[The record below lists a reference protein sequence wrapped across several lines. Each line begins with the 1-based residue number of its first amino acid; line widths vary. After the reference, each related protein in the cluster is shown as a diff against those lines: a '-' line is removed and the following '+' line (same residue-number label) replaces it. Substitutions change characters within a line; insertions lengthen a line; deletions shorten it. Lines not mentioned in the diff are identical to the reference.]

1 MGQRTTVVPI
11 FFQIIFTNNTRED
24 ILKSVGFNGRIILC
38 QMTQLKRNRRKGKVK
53 SRKIWKK
60 LLSLTLTAAIVTTS
74 LNTGTVVFAAENPPG
89 GSGIEILSGEG
100 ASETQTEDGSQ
111 ITDVTEDQSGQSTEA
126 SEDSNSASDAEEDTE
141 VTEDPGQVPDAG
153 PADTGDST
161 EADQGQQSGDA
172 TAEEEAQTKAAADT
186 NLYQD
191 GSICIY
197 NEQQLR
203 AIGNGAQVYEGD
215 ASADTFGTGA
225 ALTKEDGSALTYAAD
240 GTYTLMND
248 IPLTKGSA
256 WTLPEGF
263 AGAFNDAE
271 VTEDAPLYDA
281 ETDTI
286 YVYHQYQLATINDP
300 EALKIVMS
308 RDMIAEDFGVG
319 QVVYADADQTA
330 QLEYTDAHNYVVSK
344 DFTEEMP
351 ELTAAEVQSDV
362 SVQLGGRDYVGQVYK
377 VINGEPYIL
386 IGNEQQLRAIGTET
400 YVTPLLFKRSDALGH
415 YRYEPFYPGD
425 ADINITE
432 TSQLGTLATDL
443 GMTLSETT
451 FTNTGSLRNKNDVSR
466 VNGITGIFDVDYYVV
481 SVDDNGNKS
490 LVVDTD
496 ADEYKDLIYTSS
508 NNYIIFRNI
517 NINGT
522 LTDGYGAGDG
532 DDWNPLMFNG
542 KMEGRLNMQENDQVT
557 LSNIEVTQNE
567 PLNTAET
574 IGIGFFGTIS
584 NKASDDNIGISG
596 GTACVKNIKLK
607 NITVTNDTESVQETS
622 TVVGTLVDAVSGLLK
637 IVGGLLD
644 AVLGPILGNLSGSTE
659 ILEGFS
665 LEKLLTDLLDYKATA
680 PDTFATGAFAGRIIG
695 DVEISGCDVEEGTV
709 SNIGNMTGGFA
720 GHIEGLTEYSTL
732 ANDLDGTVGLLESV
746 LNVIPGLGLGDLV
759 QLLLDNPNLLKVS
772 ELLPTGYKQAVI
784 SDCHVSMAGTEIGS
798 QDNNFVGGFA
808 GAVTG
813 SKIQNS
819 SVSNLTKVTAGKYAG
834 GFSGITR
841 DATIKALL
849 TDLGI
854 DLVLDPS
861 SEIIDCKV
869 NYETKE
875 VNLEVYSASDYA
887 GGFTGV
893 TANSSITSSSVEGLK
908 SVIAE
913 KNYAG
918 GFTGRATVGYA
929 AVLGK
934 TDEADTGLLEK
945 IGGLL
950 SGITAGELDPDLVN
964 LAGIQPSKLDGCK
977 VSGTDFT
984 VEAKEDYAGGFFAE
998 ADGVVMDG
1006 ATKSEIIGIQSVNA
1020 KNYAGGI
1027 SGKAATANA
1036 AGVLNNTLGI
1046 GTMLPFSAKNI
1057 ELTGGTNGLTV
1068 TATENYAGGAFGQAI
1083 GGAVDNVILN
1093 NVSKVEANNYAG
1105 GFAGDAGTGSLVEGG
1120 GLNLL
1125 GLNLVK
1131 IDDLLSLAEGVVL
1144 NISNSSVT
1152 GAGTEENKIGLSVIA
1167 TGSNSD
1173 GAVED
1178 FAAGGFIGESKSV
1191 IAENCTVNNLKSVRA
1206 DGKAGYA
1213 GGFTGTSESGGLAD
1227 IAEDE
1232 NGLKGIA
1239 SLSNLLSAAD
1249 YLIPE
1254 YNNCHVTYVTN
1265 TAEDGSELP
1274 QVQAA
1279 VAGGFVGEMTGGKVN
1294 VTKDENG
1301 KDTALVVDNSTAVK
1315 GIENVAGT
1323 YFAGGFAGLATSG
1336 GLAESGGLSLLGG
1349 KIKLDSIGNLLSV
1362 LEVYMPVVNYAGVSA
1377 GEKGLVVSA
1386 SDKMAAESNEDDS
1399 NNEEPNADLISSNSG
1414 SAGGYVG
1421 YGCGVRV
1428 ADSDVVGLRA
1438 TDVAAPDP
1446 LRSENGESYF
1456 GADSKYAVTA
1466 PRYAGGYAGKLD
1478 IGNAASL
1485 GSGLGVDILGIE
1497 VSLSDV
1503 TDVLAIVASKIEN
1516 SDVAGKTG
1524 GFSVLAN
1531 EVKDGTY
1538 TGHAGGYVGMMS
1550 GAQITSSNVDQFNYI
1565 IGGASAGGYAGTL
1578 EPGNVASVLGD
1589 AGVLRKLINAENLL
1603 SVLQTFV
1610 PKITTSTT
1618 GAVPCGGVV
1627 RAENGSAGGYAGH
1640 SLGGQIKGSAE
1651 QESAILRLRSV
1662 YGQNYAGGFTGFAE
1676 AANTADTGNLKI
1688 LGGIIKLENPLS
1700 AMQAVYAVEENT
1712 AVYGPLHNMDVDMW
1726 NGWVENIG
1734 SKGPYGSEFAGKT
1747 FEGENAQEELN
1758 EFLAGYTYGYEVIS
1772 PGSNEQEDIRE
1783 NGYAGGYVG
1792 KMTGAHITNGQA
1804 YDLMDVTA
1812 WNSAGGFVGVMT
1824 PGSLADLGKI
1834 EAAGINVTNG
1844 LSVLKTFVSVIKQSG
1859 VTGYRSGASV
1869 EATGYKEK
1877 EKAGYAGGFV
1887 GNMIGGE
1894 IWGETSSCTVTNVN
1908 TVTAKNAVG
1917 GFAGQILPGSAASVD
1932 TSSSNA
1938 LLDGLLNNIIGTNG
1952 DLASVLNATLSTV
1965 RNVEITTTNGKGI
1978 VVQGAY
1984 NVDGKTAYAKSAGGF
1999 AGTISGAIIG
2009 AKDKPDENSDAAAS
2023 GSETESSKNIS
2034 LRNLQAVNGGEYA
2047 GGFAGKADTS
2057 AIAEVSGAGDTSV
2070 LDSLLNIGGLDVLD
2084 ILRPYIFSAEVC
2096 GTEDYGFEV
2105 KANTA
2110 EKLTDINQ
2118 EAGLYS
2124 GSAGGFIGGLLS
2136 GTVENSDV
2144 DQLRSVEGVNYSG
2157 GFVGHTGKSGLVDVD
2172 GIEALENILAVGA
2185 GVADVIGSDV
2195 NSCSV
2200 DGIADGFTV
2209 KSSGGESQIVGGF
2222 VGYADLGRMKSN
2234 TVNNLKQVSSKEI
2247 AGGFVGKTSYEYLVN
2262 LTGGGV
2268 TVDILSKLLDALLKE
2283 LLRVGDLENGQ
2294 VIKIDLGIIKVNAL
2308 WNGELL
2314 SVNLLGIPITASLVE
2329 GNTQLKVTIGDSE
2342 ITLGIDPDDPTIDK
2356 DDLEN
2361 ELQVNLIKANRTRIA
2376 ESTVTGI
2383 DIGYDVF
2390 GGGASNDQDGSGDL
2404 GYAGGFAGFNN
2415 EGLLENNKMIKADTI
2430 RGASEKVGEFDGG
2443 VSLESVWTNLED
2455 IEKGNTYQV
2464 YRLWDDGKL
2473 KTLCDKNGNVLGTA
2487 QDDKAVIGGTEYYL
2501 YSVNHMSADY
2511 LMNHDDWKD
2520 AYQTPSKGSAAQFPV
2535 KVYVSGAQA
2544 DLMLGT
2550 PTEENISDPDKIG
2563 ETAQD
2568 PCAEKATLT
2577 IQKLWID
2584 NNNRLGK
2591 RPDKVTVQITK
2602 DGEEY
2607 KNIEMS
2613 SKPTDADKNS
2623 WTWSETVTIGELNAS
2638 KTGYDKVYKYDVNET
2653 PVKPGNEYTTI
2664 YNWSEDGYTLY
2675 IFNYLTSELVQGDS
2689 VVIDYGLPVQID
2701 VLANDRVTENDA
2713 MGTLEGVAARTEDT
2727 QPGTTVSTI
2736 SSAMKTEAEGS
2747 HGTAALKEVSS
2758 NTDGDTSAGSSE
2770 NAQKIIE
2777 YTPGTMQMDSIDKFT
2792 YAVKLNDK
2800 VVKNGQNYVYGSLD
2814 VIPATE
2820 IYYEDNFNEDVTIKY
2835 EDQTGVN
2842 KAEDGVITTN
2852 AWTTVGT
2859 STADVQDTDRPGINT
2874 DKIIEDVYGN
2884 DSHYAGDKTYSGGS
2898 SHVIRVDK
2906 TTSSGLNGPKAT
2918 FTFTG
2923 TGFDFISKTAGDTG
2937 AIRVFVYKGDNP
2949 SADNRLEISTVQTY
2963 YGYKYSEEGKWEL
2976 VDKEHLDDSAL
2987 YQIPVIKY
2995 EAPEYGTYTVEIRPF
3010 YSATYDEHSKGYY
3023 DLYVDGLRIYNPAG
3037 TSAEV
3042 NENYSEIQDI
3052 YEQDGEVN
3060 PQFME
3065 LRDLL
3070 LNASGVMD
3078 TDKNGQGDEEKTG
3091 SDSLKN
3097 GIVYIDGKAEDVSL
3111 SEYKA
3116 YGPDNEVYLESDQAV
3131 AFYLVADE
3139 VPDSI
3144 ELAAKLAKGDS
3155 ADLSFACAVE
3165 NDGTS
3170 PLTWDAYKTKTVTIA
3185 SAYDMHYSISN
3196 QCWWEQTED
3205 RKFKTKYPIIVYR
3218 KSADGSADDSNI
3230 ISLTNLNWTGAAE
3243 NSDGTDSPI
3252 EITAYTDANAARA
3265 AYSLMAVRAEQ
3276 AERTVT
3282 VLYQDQDGNQL
3293 ADPAVQTIADGASYD
3308 MTELVNHQ
3316 IDGYVQKE
3324 ILGDPVQGTADED
3337 KVITVVYEKEAP
3349 KLYTVT
3355 VSYVDREGNA
3365 LSEAYVQENV
3375 AEGTAYDLTEQTGKE
3390 IKGYEIAEI
3399 TGDAV
3404 KGTVNG
3410 DVNVSVIYEEKSS
3423 TIDNIVDTVVGGVNK
3438 VVGWVSDIISS
3449 IFHW

>member
-1 MGQRTTVVPI
+1 
-11 FFQIIFTNNTRED
+11 
-24 ILKSVGFNGRIILC
+24 
-38 QMTQLKRNRRKGKVK
+38 
-53 SRKIWKK
+53 
-60 LLSLTLTAAIVTTS
+60 
-74 LNTGTVVFAAENPPG
+74 
-89 GSGIEILSGEG
+89 
-100 ASETQTEDGSQ
+100 
-111 ITDVTEDQSGQSTEA
+111 
-126 SEDSNSASDAEEDTE
+126 
-141 VTEDPGQVPDAG
+141 
-153 PADTGDST
+153 
-161 EADQGQQSGDA
+161 
-172 TAEEEAQTKAAADT
+172 
-186 NLYQD
+186 
-191 GSICIY
+191 
-197 NEQQLR
+197 
-203 AIGNGAQVYEGD
+203 
-215 ASADTFGTGA
+215 
-225 ALTKEDGSALTYAAD
+225 
-240 GTYTLMND
+240 
-248 IPLTKGSA
+248 
-256 WTLPEGF
+256 
-263 AGAFNDAE
+263 
-271 VTEDAPLYDA
+271 
-281 ETDTI
+281 
-286 YVYHQYQLATINDP
+286 
-300 EALKIVMS
+300 MS
-308 RDMIAEDFGVG
+308 KDMIAKDFGVG
-319 QVVYADADQTA
+319 QIVYEDADQTV
-330 QLEYTDAHNYVVSK
+330 QLEYTDEHNYVVSE

-351 ELTAAEVQSDV
+351 ELTAVQVQDEST
-362 SVQLGGRDYVGQVYK
+362 VQLGGRDYIGQVYK
-377 VINGEPYIL
+377 VIDGEPYIL
-386 IGNEQQLRAIGTET
+386 IGNEQQLRAIGTDT
-400 YVTPLLFKRSDALGH
+400 YVTPLLFKRERKHGGH
-415 YRYEPFYPGD
+415 YEYEPFYPGD
-425 ADINITE
+425 ADINISRTD
-432 TSQLGTLATDL
+432 QLGTLATDL
-443 GMTLSETT
+443 NMTLTKST
-451 FTNTGSLRNKNDVSR
+451 FSNTGSLRNKDDVSK
-466 VNGITGIFDVDYYVV
+466 VDGLTGIFDVDYYVV
-481 SVDDNGNKS
+481 KVEGNGQKS
-490 LVVDTD
+490 LVLDTD

-508 NNYIIFRNI
+508 NNYIIFRDI
-517 NINGT
+517 NIDGT

-532 DDWNPLMFNG
+532 KAWKPLMFNG
-542 KMEGRLNMQENDQVT
+542 KMEGRLNMQTKENQVT
-557 LSNIEVTQNE
+557 LSNIEVIQNE

-584 NKASDDNIGISG
+584 NKADDKNIGLSG

-607 NITVTNDTESVQETS
+607 NITVTNNTESVQETS

-659 ILEGFS
+659 ILEGIS
-665 LEKLLTDLLDYKATA
+665 LEKLLTDLLDYKAEA

-720 GHIEGLTEYSTL
+720 GHIEGFTEYSTL
-732 ANDLDGTVGLLESV
+732 ANDLGGKVGLLESV

-759 QLLLDNPNLLKVS
+759 QLLLDNPNLFQLKK
-772 ELLPTGYKQAVI
+772 LLPTGYKQAVI
-784 SDCHVSMAGTEIGS
+784 SGCNVSMAGTEIGS
-798 QDNNFVGGFA
+798 RDNNFVGGFA

-849 TDLGI
+849 TDLDI

-861 SEIIDCKV
+861 SEISGCKV
-869 NYETKE
+869 NNETSE
-875 VNLEVYSASDYA
+875 VNLEVRSESDYA

-908 SVIAE
+908 SVIAV

-929 AVLGK
+929 SVLGE
-934 TDEADTGLLEK
+934 TDEADTGL
-945 IGGLL
+945 IGTIGNLL
-950 SGITAGELDPDLVN
+950 TGVTAGDLNADLLN

-984 VEAKEDYAGGFFAE
+984 VEAKGDYAGGFFAE
-998 ADGVVMDG
+998 ADGVIMDG
-1006 ATKSEIIGIQSVNA
+1006 ATKSEITEIKSVNA

-1068 TATENYAGGAFGQAI
+1068 TATENYAGGSFGQAI

-1125 GLNLVK
+1125 GLNLVN
-1131 IDDLLSLAEGVVL
+1131 IDNLLSLAEGVVL

-1167 TGSNSD
+1167 KGANSNGS
-1173 GAVED
+1173 VED
-1178 FAAGGFIGESKSV
+1178 FVAGGFIGESKSV
-1191 IAENCTVNNLKSVRA
+1191 VAENCTVNDLKSVAA
-1206 DGKAGYA
+1206 DNTDGYA
-1213 GGFTGTSESGGLAD
+1213 GGFTGTSEIGGLAS
-1227 IAEDE
+1227 IAEDK
-1232 NGLKGIA
+1232 NNIPKIVDLGDLV
-1239 SLSNLLSAAD
+1239 SAAG
-1249 YLIPE
+1249 YLIPK
-1254 YNNCHVTYVTN
+1254 YNNCHVSFIPN
-1265 TAEDGSELP
+1265 TEDEEDGARELP

-1279 VAGGFVGEMTGGKVN
+1279 VAGGFVGELTGGKVN
-1294 VTKDENG
+1294 VTKVEEG
-1301 KDTALVVDNSTAVK
+1301 KDIPFEVEDKTAVK
-1315 GIENVAGT
+1315 NIENVKGT

-1336 GLAESGGLSLLGG
+1336 GLAETGGLSLLGG
-1349 KIKLDSIGNLLSV
+1349 KIKLGSVESLISV
-1362 LEVYMPVVNYAGVSA
+1362 LEVYMPVINYASVSA

-1386 SDKMAAESNEDDS
+1386 SDKMAAESSKDDS
-1399 NNEEPNADLISSNSG
+1399 KDEEPNADLISSNSG

-1421 YGCGVRV
+1421 YGCGVRI
-1428 ADSDVVGLRA
+1428 ADSDVIGLRA

-1446 LRSENGESYF
+1446 LRSEKGESYF

-1485 GSGLGVDILGIE
+1485 GSGLGIDILGIK
-1497 VSLSDV
+1497 VGLDDV
-1503 TDVLAIVASKIEN
+1503 TGVLAIVASKIEN
-1516 SDVAGKTG
+1516 SDVSGKTG

-1531 EVKDGTY
+1531 EKKENVY

-1550 GAQITSSNVDQFNYI
+1550 GAEITSSNVDQFNYI
-1565 IGGASAGGYAGTL
+1565 VGGESAGGYAGTL
-1578 EPGNVASVLGD
+1578 EPGNVASVLGEAD
-1589 AGVLRKLINAENLL
+1589 ILDGLVSADNLL
-1603 SVLQTFV
+1603 SALQTFV
-1610 PKITTSTT
+1610 PFITNGTT
-1618 GAVPCGGVV
+1618 AAVPCGGVV

-1640 SLGGQIKGSAE
+1640 SLGGQIKGTDG
-1651 QESAILRLRSV
+1651 QEAAIYRIRSV
-1662 YGQNYAGGFTGFAE
+1662 YGQDYAGGFTGLAE
-1676 AANTADTGNLKI
+1676 AANAADTGNLKI
-1688 LGGIIKLENPLS
+1688 LGGFVELKNPLG
-1700 AMQAVYAVEENT
+1700 AVQIVYAQEENT
-1712 AVYGPLHNMDVDMW
+1712 AVYGPLSHMNVDTW
-1726 NGWVENIG
+1726 NAWVTG
-1734 SKGPYGSEFAGKT
+1734 VGAKGPYGKEFKDQT
-1747 FEGENAQEELN
+1747 FEGNDAQSQLD
-1758 EFLAGYTYGYEVIS
+1758 EFLADYTYGYEVVA
-1772 PGSNEQEDIRE
+1772 PGADEKDGGRE

-1792 KMTGAHITNGQA
+1792 KMTGAQITNGQA
-1804 YDLMDVTA
+1804 HDLMDVTA

-1824 PGSLADLGKI
+1824 PGSLAHLG
-1834 EAAGINVTNG
+1834 EVELAGTNLTNG
-1844 LSVLKTFVSVIKQSG
+1844 LDVLKTFVSVIKQSG

-1938 LLDGLLNNIIGTNG
+1938 LLDGLLNSIIDTNG

-1965 RNVEITTTNGKGI
+1965 RNVQITTTNGKGI

-1984 NVDGKTAYAKSAGGF
+1984 SDDKGETAYAKSAGGF

-2209 KSSGGESQIVGGF
+2209 KSSGGKSQIVGGF

-2268 TVDILSKLLDALLKE
+2268 TVDILSKLLDALLKQ
-2283 LLRVGDLENGQ
+2283 LLSVDGLENGQ

-2308 WNGELL
+2308 WNGKLL

-2329 GNTQLKVTIGDSE
+2329 DKTQLKVTIGDSE

-2356 DDLEN
+2356 DELEN

-2430 RGASEKVGEFDGG
+2430 RGTEEKVGEFDGG
-2443 VSLESVWTNLED
+2443 VSLESVGTDLDD

-2473 KTLCDKNGNVLGTA
+2473 KLLCNKAGDVMA
-2487 QDDKAVIGGTEYYL
+2487 QAEKAEIGDTEYYL
-2501 YSVNHMSADY
+2501 YSVNHMTAD

-2520 AYQTPSKGSAAQFPV
+2520 AYQTPSEGSAAQFPV
-2535 KVYVSGAQA
+2535 KVYVSNAQA

-2550 PTEENISDPDKIG
+2550 PTEENVSDPDKIG

-2584 NNNRLGK
+2584 NNDRLGK
-2591 RPDKVTVQITK
+2591 RPKQVSVQITQ
-2602 DGEEY
+2602 DGENYEP
-2607 KNIEMS
+2607 ITMS
-2613 SKPTDADKNS
+2613 SKPTDVDKNS
-2623 WTWSETVTIGELNAS
+2623 WTWSGSVPIGEMNTDGTAY
-2638 KTGYDKVYKYDVNET
+2638 GKVYKYDVNET
-2653 PVKPGNEYTTI
+2653 PVDGYTTI
-2664 YNWSEDGYTLY
+2664 YNWSKDGYTLY

-2713 MGTLEGVAARTEDT
+2713 LRTLEGVAVRTGDT
-2727 QPGTTVSTI
+2727 QPGTTANTI

-2777 YTPGTMQMDSIDKFT
+2777 YTPGTMQMNSIDKFT
-2792 YAVKLNDK
+2792 YGVKLNDQ

-2835 EDQTGVN
+2835 DDQTGAE
-2842 KAEDGVITTN
+2842 KAEDGVITPN

-2898 SHVIRVDK
+2898 SHVIRVDN

-2918 FTFTG
+2918 FTFKG

-2937 AIRVFVYKGDNP
+2937 AIRVFIYKGKKGAT
-2949 SADNRLEISTVQTY
+2949 ADDANIKNRLKIITVQTY
-2963 YGYKYSEEGKWEL
+2963 YGYKYSEEGEWEL
-2976 VDKEHLDDSAL
+2976 VDQANLSESAL

-3010 YSATYDEHSKGYY
+3010 YSTSYDKQSQGHY

-3037 TSAEV
+3037 TSAEDNQSY
-3042 NENYSEIQDI
+3042 NEIKDI
-3052 YEQDGEVN
+3052 YKQDGEVN

-3070 LNASGVMD
+3070 LNASGVVD
-3078 TDKNGQGDEEKTG
+3078 TDKNAEEEEGTEPA
-3091 SDSLKN
+3091 SLKN
-3097 GIVYIDGKAEDVSL
+3097 GIVYIDGKAKDVSL

-3116 YGPDNEVYLESDQAV
+3116 YGPDNEVYLEDKQAV
-3131 AFYLVADE
+3131 AFYLTADQ

-3155 ADLSFACAVE
+3155 ANLSFACAVE
-3165 NDGTS
+3165 NTGTS
-3170 PLTWDAYKTKTVTIA
+3170 ILEWDAYKTKTVTVT

-3196 QCWWEQTED
+3196 QCWWEQTGD
-3205 RKFKTKYPIIVYR
+3205 GKYKTKYPIIVYR
-3218 KSADGSADDSNI
+3218 GPEGNEADDSSI
-3230 ISLTNLNWTGAAE
+3230 ISLTNLNWTGTAA
-3243 NSDGTDSPI
+3243 DDAPI
-3252 EITAYTDANAARA
+3252 KITAYTDADAAMA

-3276 AERTVT
+3276 EEHTVT

-3293 ADPAVQTIADGASYD
+3293 ADPAVQTVADGASYD
-3308 MTELVNHQ
+3308 MAELVDHQ
-3316 IDGYVQKE
+3316 IEGYVQKE
-3324 ILGDPVQGTADED
+3324 ILGDPIQGTADTD

-3355 VSYVDREGNA
+3355 VSYVDREGNV
-3365 LSEAYVQENV
+3365 LSEAYVQENA
-3375 AEGTAYDLTEQTGKE
+3375 AEGTSYDLTEQTGKE

-3404 KGTVNG
+3404 KGTVSG
-3410 DVNVSVIYEEKSS
+3410 DVNVTVVYEKEPSVID
-3423 TIDNIVDTVVGGVNK
+3423 TIVDAVVDGINK
-3438 VVGWVSDIISS
+3438 VVDGINKVVDWVSDVVSS
-3449 IFHW
+3449 IFPWW

>member
-1 MGQRTTVVPI
+1 M
-11 FFQIIFTNNTRED
+11 
-24 ILKSVGFNGRIILC
+24 KSVK
-38 QMTQLKRNRRKGKVK
+38 T
-53 SRKIWKK
+53 WKK
-60 LLSLTLTAAIVTTS
+60 FLSVVLSSAIIVTTLAPGAVVS
-74 LNTGTVVFAAENPPG
+74 AEENPSVQQGAEILNFDGTNADSSSADQTENSSENAPAEQNADDAVTPDEGSNAQDTPDAAAE
-89 GSGIEILSGEG
+89 
-100 ASETQTEDGSQ
+100 AD
-111 ITDVTEDQSGQSTEA
+111 
-126 SEDSNSASDAEEDTE
+126 DSAAVKE
-141 VTEDPGQVPDAG
+141 
-153 PADTGDST
+153 
-161 EADQGQQSGDA
+161 QQSESA
-172 TAEEEAQTKAAADT
+172 PAENEAQTKAAADT

-203 AIGNGAQVYEGD
+203 AIGNRAQVYEGD

-240 GTYTLMND
+240 GTYTLMKD
-248 IPLTKGSA
+248 IPLTKGSP

-271 VTEDAPLYDA
+271 VTADAPLYDA

-300 EALKIVMS
+300 EALKTVMS
-308 RDMIAEDFGVG
+308 KDMIEKDFGVG
-319 QVVYADADQTA
+319 QVVYEDADQTV

-351 ELTAAEVQSDV
+351 ELTAAEVQDEV

-377 VINGEPYIL
+377 VIDGDPYIL
-386 IGNEQQLRAIGTET
+386 IGNEQQLRAIGTKT
-400 YVTPLLFKRSDALGH
+400 YVTPLLFKREWKAGGTLLGH
-415 YRYEPFYPGD
+415 WEYEPFYPGD

-443 GMTLSETT
+443 GMTLSKTT
-451 FTNTGSLRNKNDVSR
+451 FTNTGSLRNKNDVSK

-490 LVVDTD
+490 LVLDTD

-567 PLNTAET
+567 SLNTAET

-584 NKASDDNIGISG
+584 NKADDKNIGLSG

-607 NITVTNDTESVQETS
+607 NITVTNNTESVQETS

-665 LEKLLTDLLDYKATA
+665 LEKLLTDLLDYKAEA

-720 GHIEGLTEYSTL
+720 GHIEGFTEYRTL
-732 ANDLDGTVGLLESV
+732 EGLSETVGLLESV
-746 LNVIPGLGLGDLV
+746 LNAIPGLGLGEVV
-759 QLLLDNPNLLKVS
+759 QLLLENPNLLDTT
-772 ELLPTGYKQAVI
+772 ELLPSGYKQAVI
-784 SDCHVSMAGTEIGS
+784 SDCHVSLKETKIGS
-798 QDNNFVGGFA
+798 QDSNFVGGFA

-813 SKIQNS
+813 SKIENS
-819 SVSNLTKVTAGKYAG
+819 SVNNLTKVTAGKYAG

-929 AVLGK
+929 AVLGE
-934 TDEADTGLLEK
+934 TDEADTGLLEM

-950 SGITAGELDPDLVN
+950 SGVAAGDLDPDLVN
-964 LAGIQPSKLDGCK
+964 LAGIQPSELDGCK

-998 ADGVVMDG
+998 ADGVIMDG
-1006 ATKSEIIGIQSVNA
+1006 TTKSEIIGIQSVNA

-1046 GTMLPFSAKNI
+1046 GTMLAFSAKNI
-1057 ELTGGTNGLTV
+1057 ELNGGTNGLTV
-1068 TATENYAGGAFGQAI
+1068 KATEDYAGGAFGQAI
-1083 GGAVDNVILN
+1083 GGAVDKVILKD
-1093 NVSKVEANNYAG
+1093 VTKVEANNYAG

-1125 GLNLVK
+1125 GLIK
-1131 IDDLLSLAEGVVL
+1131 IDNLLSLAKGVVL

-1152 GAGTEENKIGLSVIA
+1152 GTVTGTGTEENKIGLSVSS

-1173 GAVED
+1173 GAAED
-1178 FAAGGFIGESKSV
+1178 FVAGGFIGESKSV
-1191 IAENCTVNNLKSVRA
+1191 VAEKCTVNNLKSVTA
-1206 DGKAGYA
+1206 NGTDGYA
-1213 GGFTGTSESGGLAD
+1213 GGFTGTSETGGLAS
-1227 IAEDE
+1227 IAEDKNSIPE
-1232 NGLKGIA
+1232 ILELN
-1239 SLSNLLSAAD
+1239 NLLSAAG

-1254 YNNCHVTYVTN
+1254 YNNCHVSFIPN
-1265 TAEDGSELP
+1265 TKGEGDDAKELP

-1279 VAGGFVGEMTGGKVN
+1279 VAGGFVGEMNSGKVN
-1294 VTKDENG
+1294 VGEDGN
-1301 KDTALVVDNSTAVK
+1301 ALQVEDVSAVK
-1315 GIENVAGT
+1315 GIENVKGT
-1323 YFAGGFAGLATSG
+1323 YFAGGFAGIATSG
-1336 GLAESGGLSLLGG
+1336 GLAETDGLSLLGG
-1349 KIKLDSIGNLLSV
+1349 TIKLGSVDSLISV
-1362 LEVYMPVVNYAGVSA
+1362 LEVYMPVINYAGVSA
-1377 GEKGLVVSA
+1377 GENGLVVSA
-1386 SDKMAAESNEDDS
+1386 SDKMAAESSEDDS

-1421 YGCGVRV
+1421 YGCGVRI
-1428 ADSDVVGLRA
+1428 ADSDVIGLRA

-1456 GADSKYAVTA
+1456 GAASKYAVTA

-1485 GSGLGVDILGIE
+1485 GSGLGVDILGIKVTLE
-1497 VSLSDV
+1497 GV
-1503 TDVLAIVASKIEN
+1503 TDVLAAVASKIEN
-1516 SDVAGKTG
+1516 SDVSGQTG

-1531 EVKDGTY
+1531 EMEEGVY

-1565 IGGASAGGYAGTL
+1565 IGGESAGGYAGTL
-1578 EPGNVASVLGD
+1578 EPGNVASVLGKAD
-1589 AGVLRKLINAENLL
+1589 ILGGLVSADNLL
-1603 SVLQTFV
+1603 SALQTFV
-1610 PKITTSTT
+1610 PFITNSTT
-1618 GAVPCGGVV
+1618 AAVPCGGVV

-1640 SLGGQIKGSAE
+1640 SLGGQIKGTDG
-1651 QESAILRLRSV
+1651 QEAAIYRIRSV
-1662 YGQNYAGGFTGFAE
+1662 YGQDYAGGFTGLAE
-1676 AANTADTGNLKI
+1676 AANTADTGNLEI
-1688 LGGIIKLENPLS
+1688 LGGIIKLDNPLS
-1700 AMQAVYAVEENT
+1700 VAQAVYAVEENT
-1712 AVYGPLHNMDVDMW
+1712 AVYGPLSHMNVDTW
-1726 NGWVENIG
+1726 NGWVTNVG
-1734 SKGPYGSEFAGKT
+1734 AKGPYGDVFTGKT
-1747 FEGENAQEELN
+1747 FEGEDAQSQLDA
-1758 EFLAGYTYGYEVIS
+1758 FLADYTYGYEVVA
-1772 PGSNEQEDIRE
+1772 PGAAEEDGVRE

-1812 WNSAGGFVGVMT
+1812 WNSAGGFAGAMT
-1824 PGSLADLGKI
+1824 PGSLAKLG
-1834 EAAGINVTNG
+1834 ETQVAGITLTNG
-1844 LSVLKTFVSVIKQSG
+1844 LEVLPTFVSVIKQSG

-1869 EATGYKEK
+1869 AATGYEEK

-1887 GNMIGGE
+1887 GNMIGGQ
-1894 IWGETSSCTVTNVN
+1894 IWGETTGEGDEQVSQPCTVKNVC
-1908 TVTAKNAVG
+1908 TVNAKNAVG

-1938 LLDGLLNNIIGTNG
+1938 ILDGLLNSVIGTSG
-1952 DLASVLNATLSTV
+1952 DLASVLNTTLATV
-1965 RNVEITTTNGKGI
+1965 RGVEITTDNNKGI

-1984 NVDGKTAYAKSAGGF
+1984 VDEENTAYAKSAGGF
-1999 AGTISGAIIG
+1999 AGSISGALIG
-2009 AKDKPDENSDAAAS
+2009 GKDHPEQGVKI
-2023 GSETESSKNIS
+2023 T
-2034 LRNLQAVNGGEYA
+2034 NLQAVNGGDYA
-2047 GGFAGKADTS
+2047 GGFAGKADVS
-2057 AIAEVSGAGDTSV
+2057 AAVEISGQEDTTILGILAEVGAV
-2070 LDSLLNIGGLDVLD
+2070 DVLD
-2084 ILRPYIFSAEVC
+2084 VLRPYIYNAAIT
-2096 GTEDYGFEV
+2096 GTADYGLEV
-2105 KANTA
+2105 VANTG
-2110 EKLTDINQ
+2110 KSLTEVNED
-2118 EAGLYS
+2118 AGLYS
-2124 GSAGGFIGGLLS
+2124 GNAGGFIGSLLC
-2136 GTVENSDV
+2136 GTVEDSSV
-2144 DQLRSVEGVNYSG
+2144 SKLRSVKGLNYSG
-2157 GFVGHTGKSGLVDVD
+2157 GFIGHMGKSGLVDAD
-2172 GIEALENILAVGA
+2172 GADVLDNLLDLGL
-2185 GVADVIGSDV
+2185 GVADVIGSDANNCTV
-2195 NSCSV
+2195 T
-2200 DGIADGFTV
+2200 GIDAGFTV
-2209 KSSGGESQIVGGF
+2209 KSSGGDNEIAGGF
-2222 VGYADLGRMKSN
+2222 VGYGDLGRMQGDK
-2234 TVNNLKQVSSKEI
+2234 VDKLKQVSSDEI
-2247 AGGFVGKTSYEYLVN
+2247 AGGFVGKTSYAYLAN
-2262 LTGGGV
+2262 V
-2268 TVDILSKLLDALLKE
+2268 TVSGTVVDLLTKLLNALLKE
-2283 LLRVGDLENGQ
+2283 LLHADDLQAGQ
-2294 VIKIDLGIIKVNAL
+2294 VITIDLGVIKVDAL
-2308 WNGELL
+2308 WNGNLL
-2314 SVNLLGIPITASLVE
+2314 SVNLLGIPITAALVK
-2329 GNTQLKVTIGDSE
+2329 GQNQIQVTIGDSE
-2342 ITLGIDPDDPTIDK
+2342 LLLGYKTGEDPTVDVN
-2356 DDLEN
+2356 EN
-2361 ELQVNLIKANRTRIA
+2361 ELSELVVHLIKANRTRIA

-2415 EGLLENNKMIKADTI
+2415 EGLLENNQMIKADTI

-2443 VSLESVWTNLED
+2443 VSLDSVWTNLED

-2535 KVYVSGAQA
+2535 KVYVSNAQA

-2550 PTEENISDPDKIG
+2550 PTEENVSDPDKIG

-2568 PCAEKATLT
+2568 PCAEEATLT

-2584 NNNRLGK
+2584 NNDRLGK
-2591 RPDKVTVQITK
+2591 RPEQVSVQITR
-2602 DGEEY
+2602 DGEDYE
-2607 KNIEMS
+2607 ITMS
-2613 SKPTDADKNS
+2613 SKPTDVDKNS
-2623 WTWSETVTIGELNAS
+2623 WTWSGSVPIGALNTDGTA
-2638 KTGYDKVYKYDVNET
+2638 KYDVNET
-2653 PVKPGNEYTTI
+2653 PVPGYTTI

-2713 MGTLEGVAARTEDT
+2713 MGTLEGVAVRTGDT
-2727 QPGTTVSTI
+2727 QPGTTANTI
-2736 SSAMKTEAEGS
+2736 SSAMQSKAEGS

-2770 NAQKIIE
+2770 NVRKIIE
-2777 YTPGTMQMDSIDKFT
+2777 YTPDTMQMDSIDKFT
-2792 YAVKLNDK
+2792 YGVKLKDQ
-2800 VVKNGQNYVYGSLD
+2800 VVKNDQNYVYGSLD

-2820 IYYEDNFNEDVTIKY
+2820 IYYEDNFNKGVTIQY
-2835 EDQTGVN
+2835 DNQLGTEAAT
-2842 KAEDGVITTN
+2842 EGVITLN

-2859 STADVQDTDRPGINT
+2859 GTADIQDTDRPGINT

-2884 DSHYAGDKTYSGGS
+2884 DSHYASDKTYSGGS

-2937 AIRVFVYKGDNP
+2937 AIRVFIYKGENGATAEDANIK
-2949 SADNRLEISTVQTY
+2949 NRLKIITVQTY
-2963 YGYKYSEEGKWEL
+2963 YGYKYSEEGGWEL
-2976 VDKEHLDDSAL
+2976 VDQANLSESAL

-3010 YSATYDEHSKGYY
+3010 YSTSYDKQSQGHY

-3037 TSAEV
+3037 TSADDNQSY
-3042 NENYSEIQDI
+3042 NEIKDI
-3052 YEQDGEVN
+3052 YKQDGEVN

-3097 GIVYIDGKAEDVSL
+3097 GIVYIDGKAGDVSL

-3116 YGPDNEVYLESDQAV
+3116 YGPDNEVYLEDKQAV
-3131 AFYLVADE
+3131 AFYLTADQ

-3155 ADLSFACAVE
+3155 ANLSFACAVE
-3165 NDGTS
+3165 NTGTS
-3170 PLTWDAYKTKTVTIA
+3170 IREWDAYKTKTVTVT

-3196 QCWWEQTED
+3196 QCWWEQTGD
-3205 RKFKTKYPIIVYR
+3205 GKYKTKYPIIVYR
-3218 KSADGSADDSNI
+3218 GPEGNEADDSSI
-3230 ISLTNLNWTGAAE
+3230 ISLTNLNWTGTAA
-3243 NSDGTDSPI
+3243 DDAPI
-3252 EITAYTDANAARA
+3252 KITAYTDADAAMA

-3276 AERTVT
+3276 EERTVT

-3293 ADPAVQTIADGASYD
+3293 ADPAVQMVADGAAYD

-3316 IDGYVQKE
+3316 IDGYIQKE
-3324 ILGDPVQGTADED
+3324 ILGDPIQGTADTD

-3355 VSYVDREGNA
+3355 VSYVDREGNV
-3365 LSEAYVQENV
+3365 LSEAYVQENA
-3375 AEGTAYDLTEQTGKE
+3375 AEGTSYDLTEQTGKE

-3404 KGTVNG
+3404 KGTVSG
-3410 DVNVSVIYEEKSS
+3410 DVNVTVVYEKEPSVID
-3423 TIDNIVDTVVGGVNK
+3423 TIVDAVVDGINK
-3438 VVGWVSDIISS
+3438 VVDGINKVVDWVSDVVSS
-3449 IFHW
+3449 IFPWW

>member
-1 MGQRTTVVPI
+1 M
-11 FFQIIFTNNTRED
+11 
-24 ILKSVGFNGRIILC
+24 KSVK
-38 QMTQLKRNRRKGKVK
+38 T
-53 SRKIWKK
+53 WKK
-60 LLSLTLTAAIVTTS
+60 LLSVVLSSAIIVTTLAPGAVAS
-74 LNTGTVVFAAENPPG
+74 AAENPSVQQGAEVLDFGGTSTDISSADQTENSSKNAPAEQNADDAVTPDEESNTQDTTGTAEDAG
-89 GSGIEILSGEG
+89 GSAAVKE
-100 ASETQTEDGSQ
+100 
-111 ITDVTEDQSGQSTEA
+111 
-126 SEDSNSASDAEEDTE
+126 
-141 VTEDPGQVPDAG
+141 
-153 PADTGDST
+153 
-161 EADQGQQSGDA
+161 QQSESA
-172 TAEEEAQTKAAADT
+172 PAENEAQTKAAADT

-248 IPLTKGSA
+248 IPLTEGSA

-286 YVYHQYQLATINDP
+286 YVYHQYQLATINDS
-300 EALKIVMS
+300 EALKTVMS
-308 RDMIAEDFGVG
+308 KDMIAKDFGVG
-319 QVVYADADQTA
+319 QVVYEDADQTA

-351 ELTAAEVQSDV
+351 ELTAAEVQAEV
-362 SVQLGGRDYVGQVYK
+362 SVQQGGRDYVGQVYK

-400 YVTPLLFKRSDALGH
+400 YVTPLLFKRSGALG
-415 YRYEPFYPGD
+415 YYKYEPFYPGD

-451 FTNTGSLRNKNDVSR
+451 FTNTGSLRNKNDVSKG
-466 VNGITGIFDVDYYVV
+466 NGITGIFDVDYYVV

-542 KMEGRLNMQENDQVT
+542 KMEGRLNMLENDQVT

-584 NKASDDNIGISG
+584 NKADDKNIGLSG

-607 NITVTNDTESVQETS
+607 NITVTNNTESVQETS

-665 LEKLLTDLLDYKATA
+665 LEKLLTDLLDYKAEA

-720 GHIEGLTEYSTL
+720 GHIEGFTEYRTL
-732 ANDLDGTVGLLESV
+732 EGLSETVGLLESV
-746 LNVIPGLGLGDLV
+746 LNAIPGLGLGEVV
-759 QLLLDNPNLLKVS
+759 QLLLENPNLLDTTEDTT
-772 ELLPTGYKQAVI
+772 ELLPSGYKQAVI
-784 SDCHVSMAGTEIGS
+784 SDCHVSLKETKIGS
-798 QDNNFVGGFA
+798 QDSNFVGGFA

-813 SKIQNS
+813 SNIENS
-819 SVSNLTKVTAGKYAG
+819 SVNNLTKVTAGKYAG

-893 TANSSITSSSVEGLK
+893 TANSSITSSSVEGLKSVSVEGLK

-998 ADGVVMDG
+998 ADGVIMDG
-1006 ATKSEIIGIQSVNA
+1006 TTKSEITGIKSVTA

-1027 SGKAATANA
+1027 SGKAAAANA

-1046 GTMLPFSAKNI
+1046 GTMLAFSAKNI
-1057 ELTGGTNGLTV
+1057 ELTGATNGLTV

-1083 GGAVDNVILN
+1083 GGNVDSVILKD
-1093 NVSKVEANNYAG
+1093 VTKVEANNYAG

-1125 GLNLVK
+1125 GLIK
-1131 IDDLLSLAEGVVL
+1131 IDNLLSLAKGVVL

-1152 GAGTEENKIGLSVIA
+1152 GTVTGTGTEENKIGLSVSA

-1178 FAAGGFIGESKSV
+1178 FVAGGFIGESKSV
-1191 IAENCTVNNLKSVRA
+1191 VAANCTVNDLKSVAA
-1206 DGKAGYA
+1206 DNTDGYA
-1213 GGFTGTSESGGLAD
+1213 GGFTGTSEIGGLAS
-1227 IAEDE
+1227 IAEDKNNIPE
-1232 NGLKGIA
+1232 IVDLGDLV
-1239 SLSNLLSAAD
+1239 SAAG
-1249 YLIPE
+1249 YLIPK
-1254 YNNCHVTYVTN
+1254 YNNCHVSFIPN
-1265 TAEDGSELP
+1265 TEDEEDGARELP

-1279 VAGGFVGEMTGGKVN
+1279 VAGGFVGELTGGKVN
-1294 VTKDENG
+1294 VTKVEEG
-1301 KDTALVVDNSTAVK
+1301 KDIPFEVEDKTAVK
-1315 GIENVAGT
+1315 NIENVKGT

-1336 GLAESGGLSLLGG
+1336 GLAETGGLSLLGG
-1349 KIKLDSIGNLLSV
+1349 KIKLGSVESLISV
-1362 LEVYMPVVNYAGVSA
+1362 LEVYMPVINYAGVSA

-1386 SDKMAAESNEDDS
+1386 SDKMAAESSKDDS
-1399 NNEEPNADLISSNSG
+1399 KDEEPNADLIPSNSG

-1421 YGCGVRV
+1421 YGCGVRIS
-1428 ADSDVVGLRA
+1428 DSDMVGLRA
-1438 TDVAAPDP
+1438 TEVSAPDP
-1446 LRSENGESYF
+1446 LRAEAGTSYF
-1456 GADSKYAVTA
+1456 GENSKYAVTA

-1485 GSGLGVDILGIE
+1485 GSGLGVDILGTNVI
-1497 VSLSDV
+1497 LQDV
-1503 TDVLAIVASKIEN
+1503 IDVLAIVASKIEN
-1516 SDVAGKTG
+1516 SDVTGQPG

-1531 EVKDGTY
+1531 EKVENKY

-1565 IGGASAGGYAGTL
+1565 IGGKSAGGYAGTL

-1589 AGVLRKLINAENLL
+1589 ADILGKLINADNLL
-1603 SVLQTFV
+1603 SALQTFV
-1610 PKITTSTT
+1610 PFITDSTT
-1618 GAVPCGGVV
+1618 AAVPCGGVV

-1640 SLGGQIKGSAE
+1640 SLGGQIKGTDG
-1651 QESAILRLRSV
+1651 QEAAIYRIRSV
-1662 YGQNYAGGFTGFAE
+1662 YGQEYAGGFTGLAE
-1676 AANTADTGNLKI
+1676 AANTADTGNLEI
-1688 LGGIIKLENPLS
+1688 LGGIIKLDNPLS
-1700 AMQAVYAVEENT
+1700 VAQAVYAVEENT
-1712 AVYGPLHNMDVDMW
+1712 AVYGPLSHMNVDTW
-1726 NGWVENIG
+1726 NAWVTG
-1734 SKGPYGSEFAGKT
+1734 VGAKGPYREAFKEFTDKT
-1747 FEGENAQEELN
+1747 FEGDDAQSQLDS
-1758 EFLAGYTYGYEVIS
+1758 FLADYTYGYEVVA
-1772 PGSNEQEDIRE
+1772 PGADKKDGVRE

-1804 YDLMDVTA
+1804 HDLMDVTA

-1834 EAAGINVTNG
+1834 EVAEINITNG
-1844 LSVLKTFVSVIKQSG
+1844 LSVLQTFVSVIKQSG

-1887 GNMIGGE
+1887 GNMIGGQ

-1938 LLDGLLNNIIGTNG
+1938 LLDGLLNSIIDTNG

-1965 RNVEITTTNGKGI
+1965 RNVQITTTNGKGI

-1984 NVDGKTAYAKSAGGF
+1984 SDDKGETAYAKSAGGF

-2209 KSSGGESQIVGGF
+2209 KSSGGKSQIVGGF

-2268 TVDILSKLLDALLKE
+2268 TVDILSKLLDALLKQ
-2283 LLRVGDLENGQ
+2283 LLSVDGLENGQ
-2294 VIKIDLGIIKVNAL
+2294 VIKINLGIIEVNAL
-2308 WNGELL
+2308 WDGNLL
-2314 SVNLLGIPITASLVE
+2314 SVNLLGIPIKASLVE
-2329 GNTQLKVTIGDSE
+2329 GSTQLKVTIGDSE
-2342 ITLGIDPDDPTIDK
+2342 ITLGYDSDDPTISD
-2356 DDLEN
+2356 DDLKGAL
-2361 ELQVNLIKANRTRIA
+2361 LQINLIKANRTRIA
-2376 ESTVTGI
+2376 DSTVTGI

-2430 RGASEKVGEFDGG
+2430 RGTEEKVGEFDGG
-2443 VSLESVWTNLED
+2443 VSLESVRTDLDD

-2473 KTLCDKNGNVLGTA
+2473 KLLCNKAGDVMGTAGDVMGTA
-2487 QDDKAVIGGTEYYL
+2487 QKAVIGDTEYYL
-2501 YSVNHMSADY
+2501 YDVNHMEEEY

-2535 KVYVSGAQA
+2535 KVYVSNAQA

-2550 PTEENISDPDKIG
+2550 PTEENVSDPDKIG

-2584 NNNRLGK
+2584 NNDRLGK
-2591 RPDKVTVQITK
+2591 RPKQVSVQITR
-2602 DGEEY
+2602 DGEDYEPP
-2607 KNIEMS
+2607 ITMS
-2613 SKPTDADKNS
+2613 SKPTDVDKNS
-2623 WTWSETVTIGELNAS
+2623 WTWSGSVPIGEMNTDGTAY
-2638 KTGYDKVYKYDVNET
+2638 GEVYKYDVNET
-2653 PVKPGNEYTTI
+2653 PVDGYTTI
-2664 YNWSEDGYTLY
+2664 YNWSKDGYTLY

-2713 MGTLEGVAARTEDT
+2713 LRTLEGVAVRTGDT
-2727 QPGTTVSTI
+2727 QPGTTANTI
-2736 SSAMKTEAEGS
+2736 SSAMQSKAEGS

-2770 NAQKIIE
+2770 NVRKIIE
-2777 YTPGTMQMDSIDKFT
+2777 YTPDTMQMNSIDKFT
-2792 YAVKLNDK
+2792 YGVKLNDQ

-2820 IYYEDNFNEDVTIKY
+2820 IYYEDNFNKGVTIQY
-2835 EDQTGVN
+2835 DNQLGTEAAT
-2842 KAEDGVITTN
+2842 EGVITLN

-2859 STADVQDTDRPGINT
+2859 GTADIQDTDRPGINT

-2884 DSHYAGDKTYSGGS
+2884 DSHYASDKTYSGGS
-2898 SHVIRVDK
+2898 SHVIRVNK

-2949 SADNRLEISTVQTY
+2949 IADNRLEISTVQTY

-2995 EAPEYGTYTVEIRPF
+2995 EAPKYGTYTVEIRPF

-3037 TSAEV
+3037 TSAED
-3042 NENYSEIQDI
+3042 NKNYSEIQDI
-3052 YEQDGEVN
+3052 YKQDGEVN

-3097 GIVYIDGKAEDVSL
+3097 GIVYIDGKAGDVSL

-3116 YGPDNEVYLESDQAV
+3116 YGPDNEVYLESNQAV

-3144 ELAAKLAKGDS
+3144 ELAAKLAKGKS
-3155 ADLSFACAVE
+3155 AELSFACAVE
-3165 NDGTS
+3165 NEATS

-3205 RKFKTKYPIIVYR
+3205 GKFKTKYPIIVYR
-3218 KSADGSADDSNI
+3218 KSADDAANDSNI

-3243 NSDGTDSPI
+3243 NSDGADSPI

-3265 AYSLMAVRAEQ
+3265 AYSLMAVQAEQ
-3276 AERTVT
+3276 EERTVT

-3293 ADPAVQTIADGASYD
+3293 ADPAVQMVADGAAYD

-3316 IDGYVQKE
+3316 IDGYIQKE
-3324 ILGDPVQGTADED
+3324 ILGDPVQGTADAD

-3355 VSYVDREGNA
+3355 VSYVDRQGNE

-3404 KGTVNG
+3404 KGMVSG
-3410 DVNVSVIYEEKSS
+3410 DVNVAVIYEKEPSV
-3423 TIDNIVDTVVGGVNK
+3423 IDNIVDAVNK
-3438 VVGWVSDIISS
+3438 VVDGINKVVDWVSDAISS
-3449 IFHW
+3449 IFPWW

>member
-1 MGQRTTVVPI
+1 M
-11 FFQIIFTNNTRED
+11 
-24 ILKSVGFNGRIILC
+24 KSVK
-38 QMTQLKRNRRKGKVK
+38 T
-53 SRKIWKK
+53 WKK
-60 LLSLTLTAAIVTTS
+60 LLSVVLSSAIIVTTLAPGAVAS
-74 LNTGTVVFAAENPPG
+74 AAENPSVQQGAEVLDFDGTSTDISSADQTENSSKNAPAEQNADDAVTPDEESNTQDTTGTAEDAG
-89 GSGIEILSGEG
+89 GSTPVQKQQPE
-100 ASETQTEDGSQ
+100 
-111 ITDVTEDQSGQSTEA
+111 
-126 SEDSNSASDAEEDTE
+126 SAVEENK
-141 VTEDPGQVPDAG
+141 
-153 PADTGDST
+153 
-161 EADQGQQSGDA
+161 
-172 TAEEEAQTKAAADT
+172 AQTKAAADT
-186 NLYQD
+186 SLYQD

-248 IPLTKGSA
+248 IPLTEGSA

-286 YVYHQYQLATINDP
+286 YVYHQYQLATINDS
-300 EALKIVMS
+300 EALKTVMS
-308 RDMIAEDFGVG
+308 KDMIAKDFGVG
-319 QVVYADADQTA
+319 QVVYEDADQA
-330 QLEYTDAHNYVVSK
+330 IQLEYTDEHNYVVSK
-344 DFTEEMP
+344 EFTEEMP
-351 ELTAAEVQSDV
+351 ELTATEVQAEV
-362 SVQLGGRDYVGQVYK
+362 SVQQGGRDYVGQVYK

-386 IGNEQQLRAIGTET
+386 IGNEQQLRAIGTKT
-400 YVTPLLFKRSDALGH
+400 YVTPLLFKREGLPGH
-415 YRYEPFYPGD
+415 YKYEPFYPGD
-425 ADINITE
+425 ADINITK
-432 TSQLGTLATDL
+432 TDQLGTLTTDL
-443 GMTLSETT
+443 NMTLTKST
-451 FTNTGSLRNKNDVSR
+451 FSNTGSLRNQNDVSK
-466 VNGITGIFDVDYYVV
+466 NGILGIIDVDYYVV
-481 SVDDNGNKS
+481 KVDDNGQKS
-490 LVVDTD
+490 LVLDTD

-508 NNYIIFRNI
+508 NNYIIFRDI
-517 NINGT
+517 NIDGT

-532 DDWNPLMFNG
+532 KAWKPLMFNG
-542 KMEGRLNMQENDQVT
+542 KMEGRLNMLENDQVT

-584 NKASDDNIGISG
+584 NKADDKNIGLSG

-607 NITVTNDTESVQETS
+607 NITVTNNTESVQETS

-659 ILEGFS
+659 ILKGFS
-665 LEKLLTDLLDYKATA
+665 LEKLLTDLLDYKAEA

-695 DVEISGCDVEEGTV
+695 DVKISGCDVEEGTV

-720 GHIEGLTEYSTL
+720 GHIEGFTEYRTL
-732 ANDLDGTVGLLESV
+732 EGLSETVGLLESV
-746 LNVIPGLGLGDLV
+746 LNAIPGLGLGEVV
-759 QLLLDNPNLLKVS
+759 QLLLENPNLLDTT
-772 ELLPTGYKQAVI
+772 ELLPSGYKQAVI
-784 SDCHVSMAGTEIGS
+784 SDCHVSLKETKIGS
-798 QDNNFVGGFA
+798 QDSNFVGGFA

-813 SKIQNS
+813 SNIENS
-819 SVSNLTKVTAGKYAG
+819 YVNNLTKVTAGKYAG

-849 TDLGI
+849 TDPGI

-908 SVIAE
+908 SVIAK

-929 AVLGK
+929 AVLGE
-934 TDEADTGLLEK
+934 TDEADTGLLEM

-950 SGITAGELDPDLVN
+950 SGVAAGDLDPDLVN
-964 LAGIQPSKLDGCK
+964 LAGIQPSELDGCK

-998 ADGVVMDG
+998 ADGVIMDG
-1006 ATKSEIIGIQSVNA
+1006 TTKSEIIGIQSVNA

-1046 GTMLPFSAKNI
+1046 GTMLAFSAKNI
-1057 ELTGGTNGLTV
+1057 ELNGGTNGLTV
-1068 TATENYAGGAFGQAI
+1068 KATEDYAGGAFGQAI
-1083 GGAVDNVILN
+1083 GGAVDSVILKD
-1093 NVSKVEANNYAG
+1093 VTKVEANNYAG

-1125 GLNLVK
+1125 GLIK
-1131 IDDLLSLAEGVVL
+1131 IDNLLSLAKGVVL

-1152 GAGTEENKIGLSVIA
+1152 GTVTGTGTEENKIGLSVSA

-1178 FAAGGFIGESKSV
+1178 FVAGGFIGESKSV
-1191 IAENCTVNNLKSVRA
+1191 VAANCTVNNLKSVTA
-1206 DGKAGYA
+1206 NETDGYA
-1213 GGFTGTSESGGLAD
+1213 GGFTGTSASGGLAD
-1227 IAEDE
+1227 VAEDE
-1232 NGLKGIA
+1232 NGLEGIV
-1239 SLSNLLSAAD
+1239 SINDLLSVAD

-1254 YNNCHVTYVTN
+1254 YNNCHVSYIPN
-1265 TAEDGSELP
+1265 TKAEGDKAQELP
-1274 QVQAA
+1274 QVNAA

-1294 VTKDENG
+1294 VTKVEDD
-1301 KDTALVVDNSTAVK
+1301 KDTALTVDDPTAVK
-1315 GIENVAGT
+1315 DIENVKGT

-1349 KIKLDSIGNLLSV
+1349 KVQLKGFDKLLSV
-1362 LEVYMPVVNYAGVSA
+1362 LEVYVPVINNAGVSA
-1377 GEKGLVVSA
+1377 GNNGLVVSA
-1386 SDKMAAESNEDDS
+1386 SDKMAVESKEDTEADGSKEESNE
-1399 NNEEPNADLISSNSG
+1399 DLISSNSG
-1414 SAGGYVG
+1414 AAGGYVG
-1421 YGCGVRV
+1421 YGCGVQI
-1428 ADSDVVGLRA
+1428 ADSDVNGLRA
-1438 TDVAAPDP
+1438 TEIEP
-1446 LRSENGESYF
+1446 LKSSDSEDGSTYF
-1456 GADSKYAVTA
+1456 SQKYAVTA

-1478 IGNAASL
+1478 IGNAASV
-1485 GSGLGVDILGIE
+1485 GSGLKLGFGDYQLSFGDI
-1497 VSLSDV
+1497 
-1503 TDVLAIVASKIEN
+1503 TDVLSIVASEVDR

-1531 EVKDGTY
+1531 EVKEGVY

-1565 IGGASAGGYAGTL
+1565 IGGESAGGYAGTL

-1589 AGVLRKLINAENLL
+1589 ASVLGKLINVQNLL

-1618 GAVPCGGVV
+1618 AAVPCGGVV

-1640 SLGGQIKGSAE
+1640 SLGGQIKGSAD
-1651 QESAILRLRSV
+1651 QKSAILRIRSV
-1662 YGQNYAGGFTGFAE
+1662 YGQNYAGGFTGLAE

-1688 LGGIIKLENPLS
+1688 LDGIIELDNPLS
-1700 AMQAVYAVEENT
+1700 AIQAVYAEEENT
-1712 AVYGPLHNMDVDMW
+1712 AVYGPLSHMNVDTW
-1726 NGWVENIG
+1726 NAWVTG
-1734 SKGPYGSEFAGKT
+1734 VGAKGPYGEEFADQT
-1747 FEGENAQEELN
+1747 FEGDDAQSQLD
-1758 EFLAGYTYGYEVIS
+1758 EFLADYTYGYEVVA
-1772 PGSNEQEDIRE
+1772 PGADEKDGGRE

-1792 KMTGAHITNGQA
+1792 KMTGAQITNGQA
-1804 YDLMDVTA
+1804 HDLMDVTA

-2009 AKDKPDENSDAAAS
+2009 AKDKPDENSDAAAG

-2209 KSSGGESQIVGGF
+2209 KSSGGKSQIVGGF

-2283 LLRVGDLENGQ
+2283 LLKVDKLENGQ

-2308 WNGELL
+2308 WDGKLL
-2314 SVNLLGIPITASLVE
+2314 SVNLLGIPIRASLVE
-2329 GNTQLKVTIGDSE
+2329 DKTQLKVTIGDSE

-2356 DDLEN
+2356 ADLEN
-2361 ELQVNLIKANRTRIA
+2361 ALQVNLIKANRTRIA

-2390 GGGASNDQDGSGDL
+2390 GGGASNDQDGKGNK

-2430 RGASEKVGEFDGG
+2430 RGTEEKVGEFDGG
-2443 VSLESVWTNLED
+2443 VSLESVWTDLYD

-2473 KTLCDKNGNVLGTA
+2473 KLLCGTA
-2487 QDDKAVIGGTEYYL
+2487 GDVMAQAEKAVIGDTEYYL
-2501 YSVNHMSADY
+2501 YNVNHMSADY

-2520 AYQTPSKGSAAQFPV
+2520 AYQTAEGSAAQFPV

-2568 PCAEKATLT
+2568 PCAVEATLT

-2584 NNNRLGK
+2584 NNDRLGK
-2591 RPDKVTVQITK
+2591 RPKDVTVQIMR
-2602 DGEEY
+2602 DGKLTGDE
-2607 KNIEMS
+2607 ITMA

-2623 WTWSETVTIGELNAS
+2623 WTSSVTVPIGELNAD
-2638 KTGYDKVYKYDVNET
+2638 KTGYNKVYKYDVNET
-2653 PVKPGNEYTTI
+2653 PVPGYTTI

-2777 YTPGTMQMDSIDKFT
+2777 YTPGTMQMNSIDKFT
-2792 YAVKLNDK
+2792 YGVKLNDQ

-2820 IYYEDNFNEDVTIKY
+2820 IYYEDNFNEDVTIQY
-2835 EDQTGVN
+2835 DDQPGT
-2842 KAEDGVITTN
+2842 KAAAEGVITLN

-2859 STADVQDTDRPGINT
+2859 GTADIQDTDRPGINT

-3052 YEQDGEVN
+3052 YKQDGEVN

-3097 GIVYIDGKAEDVSL
+3097 GIVYIDGKAGDVSL

-3116 YGPDNEVYLESDQAV
+3116 YGPDNEVYLESNQAV

-3144 ELAAKLAKGDS
+3144 ELAAKLAKGKS
-3155 ADLSFACAVE
+3155 AELSFACAVGNGE
-3165 NDGTS
+3165 TS
-3170 PLTWDAYKTKTVTIA
+3170 PLKWDAYKTKTVTIA

-3205 RKFKTKYPIIVYR
+3205 GKFKTKYPIIVYR
-3218 KSADGSADDSNI
+3218 DDAANDSNI

-3252 EITAYTDANAARA
+3252 EITAYADANAARA
-3265 AYSLMAVRAEQ
+3265 AYSLMAVQAEQ
-3276 AERTVT
+3276 EERTVT

-3293 ADPAVQTIADGASYD
+3293 ADPAVQMVADGAAYD

-3316 IDGYVQKE
+3316 IDGYIQKE
-3324 ILGDPVQGTADED
+3324 ILGDPIQGTADTD

-3355 VSYVDREGNA
+3355 VSYVDREGNV
-3365 LSEAYVQENV
+3365 LSEAYVQENA
-3375 AEGTAYDLTEQTGKE
+3375 AEGTSYDLTEQTGKE

-3404 KGTVNG
+3404 KGTVSG
-3410 DVNVSVIYEEKSS
+3410 DVNVTVVYEKEPSVID
-3423 TIDNIVDTVVGGVNK
+3423 TIVDAVVDGINK
-3438 VVGWVSDIISS
+3438 VVDGINKVVDWVSDVVSS
-3449 IFHW
+3449 IFPWW

>member
-1 MGQRTTVVPI
+1 M
-11 FFQIIFTNNTRED
+11 
-24 ILKSVGFNGRIILC
+24 KSVK
-38 QMTQLKRNRRKGKVK
+38 T
-53 SRKIWKK
+53 WKK
-60 LLSLTLTAAIVTTS
+60 LLSVVLSSAIIVTTLAPGAVVS
-74 LNTGTVVFAAENPPG
+74 AEENPSVQQGAEILNFDGTNADISSADQTENSSKNAPAEQNADDAVTPDEGSNAQDTPDAAADADDSTAVKEQQPESAPAEN
-89 GSGIEILSGEG
+89 
-100 ASETQTEDGSQ
+100 
-111 ITDVTEDQSGQSTEA
+111 
-126 SEDSNSASDAEEDTE
+126 
-141 VTEDPGQVPDAG
+141 
-153 PADTGDST
+153 
-161 EADQGQQSGDA
+161 
-172 TAEEEAQTKAAADT
+172 EAQTKAAADT

-256 WTLPEGF
+256 WTLQEGF
-263 AGAFNDAE
+263 AGAFKSKGGSSTT
-271 VTEDAPLYDA
+271 VYDS

-286 YVYHQYQLATINDP
+286 YLYHQYQLQVISASENPDEEP
-300 EALKIVMS
+300 VMTE
-308 RDMIAEDFGVG
+308 DYDAAHFGMGQMIWPDGED
-319 QVVYADADQTA
+319 QENLTYSMD
-330 QLEYTDAHNYVVSK
+330 HNYVVSK
-344 DFTEEMP
+344 YFTEETP
-351 ELTAAEVQSDV
+351 ELIAVQAVEGELS
-362 SVQLGGRDYVGQVYK
+362 GREYVGQVIFTDEEDK
-377 VINGEPYIL
+377 QYIL
-386 IGNEQQLRAIGTET
+386 IGNKQQLEAIGKTDSSGEPIKVTEPVWAQNQT
-400 YVTPLLFKRSDALGH
+400 FLGVTVGAGVWTNQGDPYLYYS
-415 YRYEPFYPGD
+415 GD
-425 ADINITE
+425 ADLKEDELLYDDPEAGNPGVGNNTVDVGMYLGE
-432 TSQLGTLATDL
+432 KRQQHFGSRKNTSGN
-443 GMTLSETT
+443 ETT
-451 FTNTGSLRNKNDVSR
+451 YTYDKDAKKHINMERQSG
-466 VNGITGIFDVDYYVV
+466 
-481 SVDDNGNKS
+481 DDS
-490 LVVDTD
+490 DP
-496 ADEYKDLIYTSS
+496 AYTTWA
-508 NNYIIFRNI
+508 NYIIFRDI
-517 NINGT
+517 DLSGE
-522 LTDGYGAGDG
+522 
-532 DDWNPLMFNG
+532 DWKPLMFSGN
-542 KMEGRLNMQENDQVT
+542 MEGRLNMKEGKPTIRNITVVQDEALKVNEN
-557 LSNIEVTQNE
+557 
-567 PLNTAET
+567 
-574 IGIGFFGTIS
+574 IGIGFFGTIT
-584 NKASDDNIGISG
+584 NKTSDDNIGLSG
-596 GTACVKNIKLK
+596 GKATVKNIILD
-607 NITVTNDTESVQETS
+607 TVSVENKTTEVNQDTSLIE
-622 TVVGTLVDAVSGLLK
+622 GLVK
-637 IVGGLLD
+637 IVGGLLGVVGGLLD
-644 AVLGPILGNLSGSTE
+644 GISDILDLILGNNDILGELNLSE
-659 ILEGFS
+659 
-665 LEKLLTDLLDYKATA
+665 LLGNLLNAKQEA
-680 PDTFATGAFAGRIIG
+680 PDTFATGAFAGRIVG
-695 DVEISGCDVEEGTV
+695 EVEVAGCEVKNATV
-709 SNIGNMTGGFA
+709 TNVTKMTGGFVGNA
-720 GHIEGLTEYSTL
+720 EGIAEYKVLGTELKGTVDALEGL
-732 ANDLDGTVGLLESV
+732 
-746 LNVIPGLGLGDLV
+746 LNVIPGLGLGDLITI
-759 QLLLDNPNLLKVS
+759 LLDNPNLLDVEK
-772 ELLPTGYKQAVI
+772 LLPSGYKQAVI
-784 SDCHVSMAGTEIGS
+784 SECRVSMKGTEIGS
-798 QDNNFVGGFA
+798 KNNNFVGGFA

-834 GFSGITR
+834 GFAGITR
-841 DATIKALL
+841 DATIKGLL
-849 TDLGI
+849 SSLDI
-854 DLVLDPS
+854 ELVRLNPS
-861 SEIIDCKV
+861 SEIINCGV
-869 NYETKE
+869 NGT
-875 VNLEVYSASDYA
+875 NLGVYSASDYA

-893 TANSSITSSSVEGLK
+893 AANSSISSSYVEELK
-908 SVIAE
+908 TVTAE
-913 KNYAG
+913 NNYAG

-929 AVLGK
+929 SVLGE
-934 TDEADTGLLEK
+934 TDEADTGL
-945 IGGLL
+945 IGTIGNLL
-950 SGITAGELDPDLVN
+950 TGVTAGDLNADLLN
-964 LAGIQPSKLDGCK
+964 LAGVQPSRLDGCE

-1006 ATKSEIIGIQSVNA
+1006 TTQSRITGIKSVNA

-1068 TATENYAGGAFGQAI
+1068 TATENYAGGSFGQAI
-1083 GGAVDNVILN
+1083 GGNVDNVILKD
-1093 NVSKVEANNYAG
+1093 VSKVEANNYAG
-1105 GFAGDAGTGSLVEGG
+1105 GFVGDAGTGSLVEGG

-1131 IDDLLSLAEGVVL
+1131 VDNLLSLAKGVVL

-1167 TGSNSD
+1167 KGANSNGS
-1173 GAVED
+1173 VED
-1178 FAAGGFIGESKSV
+1178 FVAGGFIGESKSV
-1191 IAENCTVNNLKSVRA
+1191 VAENCTVNDLKSVAA
-1206 DGKAGYA
+1206 DNTDGYA
-1213 GGFTGTSESGGLAD
+1213 GGFTGTSETGGLAS
-1227 IAEDE
+1227 IAEDK
-1232 NGLKGIA
+1232 NSIPGI
-1239 SLSNLLSAAD
+1239 LELNNLLSAAG

-1254 YNNCHVTYVTN
+1254 YNNCHVSFIPN
-1265 TAEDGSELP
+1265 TEGEGDDAKELP

-1279 VAGGFVGEMTGGKVN
+1279 VAGGFVGEMNSGKVN
-1294 VTKDENG
+1294 VGEDGN
-1301 KDTALVVDNSTAVK
+1301 ALQVEDVSAVK
-1315 GIENVAGT
+1315 GIENVKGT
-1323 YFAGGFAGLATSG
+1323 YFAGGFAGIATSG
-1336 GLAESGGLSLLGG
+1336 GLAETDGLSLLGG
-1349 KIKLDSIGNLLSV
+1349 TIKLESVDSLVSV

-1377 GEKGLVVSA
+1377 GENGLVVSA
-1386 SDKMAAESNEDDS
+1386 SDKMAAESSEDDS

-1421 YGCGVRV
+1421 YGCGVRI
-1428 ADSDVVGLRA
+1428 ADSDVIGLRA
-1438 TDVAAPDP
+1438 TDVAAPDS
-1446 LRSENGESYF
+1446 LRSENGERYF

-1485 GSGLGVDILGIE
+1485 GSGLGVDILGIKVTLE
-1497 VSLSDV
+1497 GV
-1503 TDVLAIVASKIEN
+1503 TDVLAAVASKIEN
-1516 SDVAGKTG
+1516 SDVSGQTG

-1565 IGGASAGGYAGTL
+1565 IGGESAGGYAGTL
-1578 EPGNVASVLGD
+1578 EPGNVASVLGKAD
-1589 AGVLRKLINAENLL
+1589 ILNGLVSADNLL
-1603 SVLQTFV
+1603 SALQTFV
-1610 PKITTSTT
+1610 PFITNSTT
-1618 GAVPCGGVV
+1618 AAVPCGGVV

-1640 SLGGQIKGSAE
+1640 SLGGQIKGTDG
-1651 QESAILRLRSV
+1651 QEAAIYRIRSV
-1662 YGQNYAGGFTGFAE
+1662 YGQDYAGGFTGLAE
-1676 AANTADTGNLKI
+1676 AASAADTGNLEI
-1688 LGGIIKLENPLS
+1688 LGGIIKLDNPLS
-1700 AMQAVYAVEENT
+1700 VARAVYAIEENT
-1712 AVYGPLHNMDVDMW
+1712 AVYGPLSHMNVDTW
-1726 NGWVENIG
+1726 NGWVTNVG
-1734 SKGPYGSEFAGKT
+1734 AKGPYRDVFAGKT
-1747 FEGENAQEELN
+1747 FEGDDAQSQLDS
-1758 EFLAGYTYGYEVIS
+1758 FLADYTYGYEVVA
-1772 PGSNEQEDIRE
+1772 PGADKKDGVRE

-1804 YDLMDVTA
+1804 HDLMDVTA

-1834 EAAGINVTNG
+1834 EVAEINITNG
-1844 LSVLKTFVSVIKQSG
+1844 LSVLQTFVSVIKQSG

-1887 GNMIGGE
+1887 GNMIGGQ
-1894 IWGETSSCTVTNVN
+1894 IWGETTGEGDAQVSYPCTVKNVC
-1908 TVTAKNAVG
+1908 TVNAKNAVG

-1938 LLDGLLNNIIGTNG
+1938 ILDGLLNSVIGTSG
-1952 DLASVLNATLSTV
+1952 DLASVLNTTLATV
-1965 RNVEITTTNGKGI
+1965 RGIEVTTDNNKGI

-1984 NVDGKTAYAKSAGGF
+1984 AVGKNTDYAKSAGGF
-1999 AGTISGAIIG
+1999 AGSISGALIG
-2009 AKDKPDENSDAAAS
+2009 GKDHPEQGVKI
-2023 GSETESSKNIS
+2023 T
-2034 LRNLQAVNGGEYA
+2034 NLQAVNGGDYA
-2047 GGFAGKADTS
+2047 GGFAGKADVS
-2057 AIAEVSGAGDTSV
+2057 AAVEISGQKDTTI
-2070 LDSLLNIGGLDVLD
+2070 LDILAKIGGVDVLD
-2084 ILRPYIFSAEVC
+2084 VLRPYIYNADIT
-2096 GTEDYGFEV
+2096 GTADYGLEV
-2105 KANTA
+2105 AANTGGS
-2110 EKLTDINQ
+2110 LTEVNED
-2118 EAGLYS
+2118 AGLYS
-2124 GSAGGFIGGLLS
+2124 GNAGGFIGALLC
-2136 GTVENSDV
+2136 GTVEDSSV
-2144 DQLRSVEGVNYSG
+2144 SKLRSVKGLNYSG
-2157 GFVGHTGKSGLVDVD
+2157 GFIGHMGKSGLVDAD
-2172 GIEALENILAVGA
+2172 GIDVLDRLLGLGI
-2185 GVADVIGSDV
+2185 GVVDVVGSDANNCTV
-2195 NSCSV
+2195 T
-2200 DGIADGFTV
+2200 GIDAGFTV
-2209 KSSGGESQIVGGF
+2209 KSSGGGSEIAGGF
-2222 VGYADLGRMKSN
+2222 VGYGDLGRMEGN
-2234 TVNNLKQVSSKEI
+2234 TVDKLKQVSSDEI
-2247 AGGFVGKTSYEYLVN
+2247 AGGFVGKTSYAYLAD
-2262 LTGGGV
+2262 V
-2268 TVDILSKLLDALLKE
+2268 TVDGAVVNLLTTLLNALLE
-2283 LLRVGDLENGQ
+2283 QLLHVENLEAGQ
-2294 VIKIDLGIIKVNAL
+2294 VISIDLGIIKVDAL
-2308 WNGELL
+2308 WDGNLL
-2314 SVNLLGIPITASLVE
+2314 SVNLLGIPITAALVKE
-2329 GNTQLKVTIGDSE
+2329 SNQLQVTIGDSE
-2342 ITLGIDPDDPTIDK
+2342 ILLGYNTGEDPTVNV
-2356 DDLEN
+2356 N
-2361 ELQVNLIKANRTRIA
+2361 EDQLKSELVVHLIKANRTRIA

-2430 RGASEKVGEFDGG
+2430 RGTSEKVGEFDGG
-2443 VSLESVWTNLED
+2443 VSLKSVGTDLDD

-2473 KTLCDKNGNVLGTA
+2473 KLLCGTA
-2487 QDDKAVIGGTEYYL
+2487 GDVMAQAEKAVIGGTEYYL
-2501 YSVNHMSADY
+2501 YSVNHMTADY

-2535 KVYVSGAQA
+2535 KVYVSNAQA

-2550 PTEENISDPDKIG
+2550 PTEENVSDPDKIG

-2568 PCAEKATLT
+2568 PCAEEATLT

-2584 NNNRLGK
+2584 NNDRLGK
-2591 RPDKVTVQITK
+2591 RPEQVSVQITR
-2602 DGEEY
+2602 DGEDYE
-2607 KNIEMS
+2607 ITMS
-2613 SKPTDADKNS
+2613 SKPTDVDKNS
-2623 WTWSETVTIGELNAS
+2623 WTWSGSVPIGALNTDGTA
-2638 KTGYDKVYKYDVNET
+2638 KYDVNET
-2653 PVKPGNEYTTI
+2653 PVPGYTTI

-2713 MGTLEGVAARTEDT
+2713 MGTLEGVAVRTEDI
-2727 QPGTTVSTI
+2727 QPGTTANTVS
-2736 SSAMKTEAEGS
+2736 SEMKSEAKGS

-2884 DSHYAGDKTYSGGS
+2884 DSHYADDKTYSGGS

-2906 TTSSGLNGPKAT
+2906 TTSSGLKGPKAT

-3037 TSAEV
+3037 TSAED
-3042 NENYSEIQDI
+3042 NKNYSEIQDI

-3097 GIVYIDGKAEDVSL
+3097 GIVYIDGKADDVSL

-3116 YGPDNEVYLESDQAV
+3116 YGPDNEVYLESNQAV

-3144 ELAAKLAKGDS
+3144 ELAAKLAKGKS
-3155 ADLSFACAVE
+3155 AELSFACAVE
-3165 NDGTS
+3165 NEGTS

-3196 QCWWEQTED
+3196 QCWWERTED
-3205 RKFKTKYPIIVYR
+3205 GKYKTKYPIIVYR
-3218 KSADGSADDSNI
+3218 GPEGNEADDSSI
-3230 ISLTNLNWTGAAE
+3230 ISLTNLNWTGTAA
-3243 NSDGTDSPI
+3243 DDAPI
-3252 EITAYTDANAARA
+3252 KITAYTDADAAMA

-3276 AERTVT
+3276 EERTVT

-3293 ADPAVQTIADGASYD
+3293 ADPAVQTVADGASYD
-3308 MTELVNHQ
+3308 MTELVDHQ
-3316 IDGYVQKE
+3316 IEGYVQKE
-3324 ILGDPVQGTADED
+3324 ILGDPIQGTADTD

-3355 VSYVDREGNA
+3355 VSYVDREGNV
-3365 LSEAYVQENV
+3365 LSEAYVQENA
-3375 AEGTAYDLTEQTGKE
+3375 AEGTSYDLTEQTGKE

-3404 KGTVNG
+3404 KGTVSG
-3410 DVNVSVIYEEKSS
+3410 DVNVTVVYEKEPSVID
-3423 TIDNIVDTVVGGVNK
+3423 TIVDAVVDGINK
-3438 VVGWVSDIISS
+3438 VVDGINKVVDWVSDVVSS
-3449 IFHW
+3449 IFPWW